1 MAALAGLTCGWCI
14 HYLHSCKHNNIII
27 LKNMIALRFCVWM
40 EVFYLD
46 LTMCNDQ
53 GPHCLYTKAP
63 NMIFLLVNG
72 EKIL

>member
-1 MAALAGLTCGWCI
+1 
-14 HYLHSCKHNNIII
+14 
-27 LKNMIALRFCVWM
+27 MIALRFCVWM

-53 GPHCLYTKAP
+53 GSHCLYTKAP